1 VPQSVARRIA
11 FLLAVILAV
20 CDFPRFVNLQG
31 ADMKSILRCGLL
43 AGLTLLANA
52 GNAEDRVPWAADFN
66 TACGMAAEQRRLV
79 LLHFYND
86 NCGPCVRVDQN
97 VFSRPEV
104 ADAVSQSH
112 VAVKVHAGKNPQLA
126 SKYHVN
132 QWPTDVFVTA
142 SGLEV
147 FRTVSPQKPTDY
159 IAVLNQVANH
169 AGIGSGRLANNPLN
183 TIAQASPKA
192 QSAVGAASAGL
203 TGALAAAEQRVHQ
216 STADAQRAAA
226 EAQQK
231 WNATTQQAQNTVN
244 QAQTAATSVYQ
255 QAATA
260 ATQGEQQVAAAGQQ
274 AAASATA
281 AVQHAEQQSNAMAQQ
296 AANTA
301 QQAANTAQQAANTVQ
316 QAANTANQ
324 WENQAASAVQ
334 GYEQQATTAYQQARD
349 RATQAGQQV
358 EQQAD
363 TTKQQWQTAASQ
375 TAQEVNTAAQNLKQQ
390 ASALGSSLLDRRSAF
405 MPVETSPAA
414 AATSPAAPPAQSN
427 SAATPALA
435 AAPATSPA
443 VLSANAAV
451 AATSPPPAPALPK
464 IESAPT
470 ATVSP
475 PALTSN
481 PYVASKPAEK
491 TPTSTSPPPSNTAT
505 SLAQAYTNATA
516 AAPAAVQA
524 SALFPAQQPSPPANT
539 AASGNH
545 QMVPVSQ
552 APPVGLDGFCP
563 VTLVETMS
571 KNPSDKNAWKKGDRR
586 FGAIH
591 KGRTYLFTSAENQ
604 QKFLQNADAFA
615 PILSGCDPVVYA
627 EHGQMVDGKRAFG
640 LVTTDKHIYLFADE
654 ASRSRF
660 EKSPASYLGALQQA
674 MARNNQSAS
683 IYR

>member
-1 VPQSVARRIA
+1 
-11 FLLAVILAV
+11 
-20 CDFPRFVNLQG
+20 
-31 ADMKSILRCGLL
+31 MKSILRCWLV
-43 AGLTLLANA
+43 AGLTLLAGLVLLDNA
-52 GNAEDRVPWAADFN
+52 ANAEDCVPWAADFN

-97 VFSRPEV
+97 VFSRQEV
-104 ADAVSQSH
+104 ADAVSQSY

-126 SKYHVN
+126 SKYHIN

-183 TIAQASPKA
+183 TIAQAGPKA
-192 QSAVGAASAGL
+192 QTAMGAAATGL
-203 TGALAAAEQRVHQ
+203 TGAFATAEQRVQQ

-274 AAASATA
+274 ATASATT
-281 AVQHAEQQSNAMAQQ
+281 AVQQVEQQATSLAQQ
-296 AANTA
+296 TANTAQQTANTA
-301 QQAANTAQQAANTVQ
+301 QQATNTAK
-316 QAANTANQ
+316 Q
-324 WENQAASAVQ
+324 WENQAATTAQ

-349 RATQAGQQV
+349 RATQVGQQV

-363 TTKQQWQTAASQ
+363 TTKQQWQTTASQ

-390 ASALGSSLLDRRSAF
+390 ASAVGSSLLDRRSAF

-414 AATSPAAPPAQSN
+414 AATAPV
-427 SAATPALA
+427 
-435 AAPATSPA
+435 APTVQPQ
-443 VLSANAAV
+443 V
-451 AATSPPPAPALPK
+451 
-464 IESAPT
+464 ESAPS
-470 ATVSP
+470 AANP
-475 PALTSN
+475 PALTTTN
-481 PYVASKPAEK
+481 PYVASKPEA
-491 TPTSTSPPPSNTAT
+491 TTQAPTSPPPSNTAT
-505 SLAQAYTNATA
+505 SLAQAYSNATAAATA

-524 SALFPAQQPSPPANT
+524 SALLPAQQPQPPAKT
-539 AASGNH
+539 AISGNH
-545 QMVPVSQ
+545 QMVPVAQ

-571 KNPSDKNAWKKGDRR
+571 KNPGDKNAWKKGDRR

-604 QKFLQNADAFA
+604 QKFLQNPDAFA
-615 PILSGCDPVVYA
+615 PVLSGCDPVVYA
-627 EHGQMVDGKRAFG
+627 ERGQMVDGKRAFG
-640 LVTTDKHIYLFADE
+640 LVTADKHIYLFADE
-654 ASRSRF
+654 ASLDRF
-660 EKSPASYLGALQQA
+660 KKSPASYVGALQQA